1 MNKKTDWDAYYSR
14 PSKISGFARQITINH
29 ILRALSRYRSRIA
42 NICELG
48 GANSC
53 IYADIHRAYPSAQY
67 CVVDNNATGM
77 ALLKSKNIFQG
88 QLILIESDIMQK
100 ISLEDSMDVVFS
112 IGLIEHF
119 SPLDTAIAIQQHFS
133 LVKEGGLVVITFPTP
148 TWLYRC
154 ARKISEALG
163 LWIFHDERPLT
174 MQSVVREMKKYGDC
188 IDSFINW
195 KIVFTQ
201 GIVVIKAKV
210 AGDNAL
216 AVSIGAVD

>member
-1 MNKKTDWDAYYSR
+1 MT
-14 PSKISGFARQITINH
+14 
-29 ILRALSRYRSRIA
+29 
-42 NICELG
+42 
-48 GANSC
+48 
-53 IYADIHRAYPSAQY
+53 
-67 CVVDNNATGM
+67 
-77 ALLKSKNIFQG
+77 
-88 QLILIESDIMQK
+88 
-100 ISLEDSMDVVFS
+100 
-112 IGLIEHF
+112 
-119 SPLDTAIAIQQHFS
+119 
-133 LVKEGGLVVITFPTP
+133 TFPAP

-154 ARKISEALG
+154 ARQISERLG